1 MVLGV
6 TVAER
11 EFRIEVLNSSY
22 DAFGMVLDLLS
33 RHAPFADSPLDQMA
47 KTVRKQLRLGRQ
59 LGALSPSDELVAY
72 AGWVPA
78 LRASAELW
86 VEGRGP
92 LRVLEEGYDA
102 MAMTIVVS
110 TQPTV
115 TKALMRRARE
125 MNPSMQWYFK
135 RAYGGQLRAPR
146 KQALF
151 DRTTGGGDST
161 ET

>member
-1 MVLGV
+1 MG
-6 TVAER
+6 EI

-33 RHAPFADSPLDQMA
+33 RHAPFADSPLDHMA
-47 KTVRKQLRLGRQ
+47 KAVRKQLRLGRQ
-59 LGALSPSDELVAY
+59 LAALSPGDELVAY
-72 AGWVPA
+72 AGWVPS

-86 VEGRGP
+86 VEDRGP
-92 LRVLEEGYDA
+92 LKVIDKGYDA

-110 TQPTV
+110 TQSTV
-115 TKALMRRARE
+115 TKALMRRARD
-125 MNPSMQWYFK
+125 MNPDMQWYFK

-151 DRTTGGGDST
+151 DRTTGSDDST
-161 ET
+161 GT